1 MMNIKSKNEEFTLFN
16 QLSDEWWNE
25 NGKFKILH
33 QIKSHRMSY
42 ILDQVNNRNIRNLKI
57 LDVGCGGGIIC
68 EPLARL
74 GAKVT
79 GIDFA
84 PNNII
89 AAKIHSK
96 KNKLK
101 INYIN
106 KDIEKSKLDEKFD
119 IILMFEV
126 LEHLD
131 NFIGAMEEI
140 HRISLPGCLVK
151 ISVPYWNSSFAY
163 IDPTHKRGFH
173 ELTFSFFDPDSEYC
187 KERPYYTKA
196 RFKIKSFAYVIA
208 PFSPYISIPFIK
220 EIEIRNKI
228 LKKIVGLLGNIF
240 SNIILDLRLELERV

>member
-1 MMNIKSKNEEFTLFN
+1 MMNIKSKNEEFAFFN

-33 QIKSHRMSY
+33 QIKSHRMTY
-42 ILDQVNNRNIRNLKI
+42 ILNQINNRNIKNLKI

-106 KDIEKSKLDEKFD
+106 KDIEKSKLNEKFD

-131 NFIGAMEEI
+131 NWKKTI
-140 HRISLPGCLVK
+140 K
-151 ISVPYWNSSFAY
+151 
-163 IDPTHKRGFH
+163 
-173 ELTFSFFDPDSEYC
+173 
-187 KERPYYTKA
+187 
-196 RFKIKSFAYVIA
+196 KIKKNLNKNGLIIISTINRNLLSKLFAINIA
-208 PFSPYISIPFIK
+208 ENILHWIPKGTHDYNKLIK
-220 EIEIRNKI
+220 PEE
-228 LKKIVGLLGNIF
+228 LKKILLKEKFNFNNIKGLVFNPLNREWKLSKNYMINYF
-240 SNIILDLRLELERV
+240 CTASFIN

>member
-1 MMNIKSKNEEFTLFN
+1 MMNIKSKNEEFALFN

-42 ILDQVNNRNIRNLKI
+42 ILDQINNRNIRNLKI

-74 GAKVT
+74 GARVT

-131 NFIGAMEEI
+131 NWKKTIKNIKKNLNKNGLIIISTINRNLLSKLFAINIAENILHWIPKGTHDYNKLIKPEE
-140 HRISLPGCLVK
+140 
-151 ISVPYWNSSFAY
+151 
-163 IDPTHKRGFH
+163 
-173 ELTFSFFDPDSEYC
+173 
-187 KERPYYTKA
+187 
-196 RFKIKSFAYVIA
+196 
-208 PFSPYISIPFIK
+208 
-220 EIEIRNKI
+220 
-228 LKKIVGLLGNIF
+228 LKKILLKEKFNFNNIKGLVFNPLNREWKLSKNYMINYF
-240 SNIILDLRLELERV
+240 CTANLIN

>member
-1 MMNIKSKNEEFTLFN
+1 MNIKSKNEEFALFK

-33 QIKSHRMSY
+33 QIKSHRLSY
-42 ILDQVNNRNIRNLKI
+42 ILDQINNRNIRNLKI

-106 KDIEKSKLDEKFD
+106 KDIEKSNLDEKFD

-131 NFIGAMEEI
+131 NWKKTIKNIKKNLNKNGLIIISTINRNLLSKLFAINIAENILHWIPKGTHDYNKLIKPEE
-140 HRISLPGCLVK
+140 
-151 ISVPYWNSSFAY
+151 
-163 IDPTHKRGFH
+163 
-173 ELTFSFFDPDSEYC
+173 
-187 KERPYYTKA
+187 
-196 RFKIKSFAYVIA
+196 
-208 PFSPYISIPFIK
+208 
-220 EIEIRNKI
+220 
-228 LKKIVGLLGNIF
+228 LKKILLKEKFNFNDIKGLVFNPLNREWKLSKNYMINYF
-240 SNIILDLRLELERV
+240 CTASFIN

>member
-1 MMNIKSKNEEFTLFN
+1 MMNIKSKNEEFALFN

-33 QIKSHRMSY
+33 QIKSHRMTY
-42 ILDQVNNRNIRNLKI
+42 ILDQINNRNIKNLKI

-84 PNNII
+84 PNNIK

-101 INYIN
+101 INYIS

-119 IILMFEV
+119 VIIIFEV
-126 LEHLD
+126 LEHLND
-131 NFIGAMEEI
+131 WESFLRKIRLNLKKNGILIISTINRNLISKFLTLDLGENLLKWIPSETHSFYKFIKPKELKYVLSANNFKEVRFKGLTYDLLKL
-140 HRISLPGCLVK
+140 RWK
-151 ISVPYWNSSFAY
+151 ISEN
-163 IDPTHKRGFH
+163 
-173 ELTFSFFDPDSEYC
+173 
-187 KERPYYTKA
+187 TKINY
-196 RFKIKSFAYVIA
+196 FCSCVL
-208 PFSPYISIPFIK
+208 
-220 EIEIRNKI
+220 N
-228 LKKIVGLLGNIF
+228 
-240 SNIILDLRLELERV
+240 

>member
-33 QIKSHRMSY
+33 QIKNHRMTY
-42 ILDQVNNRNIRNLKI
+42 ILDQINNRNIKNLKI

-84 PNNII
+84 PNNIK

-96 KNKLK
+96 KNKLNIK
-101 INYIN
+101 YIYN
-106 KDIEKSKLDEKFD
+106 DIEKSKLNGKFD
-119 IILMFEV
+119 LILMFEV

-131 NFIGAMEEI
+131 NWKKTIKNIKKNLNKNGMIIISTINRNFLSKFFAIDIAENILNWIPKGTHDYNKLIKPEELKI
-140 HRISLPGCLVK
+140 ILTKENFHFNNIKGLV
-151 ISVPYWNSSFAY
+151 
-163 IDPTHKRGFH
+163 
-173 ELTFSFFDPDSEYC
+173 FDPLNREW
-187 KERPYYTKA
+187 K
-196 RFKIKSFAYVIA
+196 
-208 PFSPYISIPFIK
+208 
-220 EIEIRNKI
+220 
-228 LKKIVGLLGNIF
+228 L
-240 SNIILDLRLELERV
+240 SNNYMINYFCSANLIN

>member
-1 MMNIKSKNEEFTLFN
+1 MMNIKSKNEEFALFK

-42 ILDQVNNRNIRNLKI
+42 ILEQIKNREIKNLKI
-57 LDVGCGGGIIC
+57 LDVGCGGGITC

-84 PNNII
+84 PNNIK

-101 INYIN
+101 INYIY
-106 KDIEKSKLDEKFD
+106 KDIEKSKLDLKFD

-131 NFIGAMEEI
+131 NWKKTI
-140 HRISLPGCLVK
+140 K
-151 ISVPYWNSSFAY
+151 
-163 IDPTHKRGFH
+163 
-173 ELTFSFFDPDSEYC
+173 
-187 KERPYYTKA
+187 
-196 RFKIKSFAYVIA
+196 KIKKNLNKNGIIIISTINRNLLSKIFAINIA
-208 PFSPYISIPFIK
+208 ENFLNWIPKGTHDYNKLIKPEELKLTLSGENFYFNNLQGLVFNPLNNEWKFSKNYMINYFCTANLIS
-220 EIEIRNKI
+220 
-228 LKKIVGLLGNIF
+228 
-240 SNIILDLRLELERV
+240 

>member
-33 QIKSHRMSY
+33 QIKSQRMTY
-42 ILDQVNNRNIRNLKI
+42 ILDQIGNRDIKNLKI

-84 PNNII
+84 PNNIK

-101 INYIN
+101 IKYIY
-106 KDIEKSKLDEKFD
+106 KDIEKSKIDEKFD
-119 IILMFEV
+119 VILMFEV

-131 NFIGAMEEI
+131 NWKKTI
-140 HRISLPGCLVK
+140 K
-151 ISVPYWNSSFAY
+151 
-163 IDPTHKRGFH
+163 
-173 ELTFSFFDPDSEYC
+173 
-187 KERPYYTKA
+187 
-196 RFKIKSFAYVIA
+196 KIKKNLKRNGIIIISTINRNLLSKIFAINIA
-208 PFSPYISIPFIK
+208 ENFLNWIPKGTHDYNKLIK
-220 EIEIRNKI
+220 PEE
-228 LKKIVGLLGNIF
+228 LKATLLEENFYFKNTKGLIF
-240 SNIILDLRLELERV
+240 NPLSREWKLSKSYMINYFCTANLIN

>member
-1 MMNIKSKNEEFTLFN
+1 MMNIKSKKEEFSLFN

-25 NGKFKILH
+25 NGNFKILH

-42 ILDQVNNRNIRNLKI
+42 ILEQIKDREIKNLKI

-131 NFIGAMEEI
+131 NWKKTIKNIKKNLNKNGLIIISTINRNLLSKLFAINIAENILHWIPKGTHDYNKLIKPEEL
-140 HRISLPGCLVK
+140 R
-151 ISVPYWNSSFAY
+151 
-163 IDPTHKRGFH
+163 
-173 ELTFSFFDPDSEYC
+173 
-187 KERPYYTKA
+187 
-196 RFKIKSFAYVIA
+196 
-208 PFSPYISIPFIK
+208 
-220 EIEIRNKI
+220 KI
-228 LKKIVGLLGNIF
+228 LLKEKFNFNNIEGLVFNPLNREWKLSKNYMINYF
-240 SNIILDLRLELERV
+240 CTASFIN

>member
-16 QLSDEWWNE
+16 RLADEWWDE

-33 QIKSHRMSY
+33 QIKRLRMTY
-42 ILDQVNNRNIRNLKI
+42 ILEQINNKNINNLKI

-84 PNNII
+84 PNNIK
-89 AAKIHSK
+89 AANTHSK

-101 INYIN
+101 IKYIY

-119 IILMFEV
+119 LILMFEV

-131 NFIGAMEEI
+131 NWKKTIKNIKQNLNKDGTIIISTINRNLFSKLFAINIAENILQWIPKGTHDYNKLIKPEELRDTLSKEKFHLNNI
-140 HRISLPGCLVK
+140 KGLV
-151 ISVPYWNSSFAY
+151 
-163 IDPTHKRGFH
+163 
-173 ELTFSFFDPDSEYC
+173 FDPLN
-187 KERPYYTKA
+187 KEWKLSKNYTINYFCSA
-196 RFKIKSFAYVIA
+196 NLI
-208 PFSPYISIPFIK
+208 
-220 EIEIRNKI
+220 N
-228 LKKIVGLLGNIF
+228 
-240 SNIILDLRLELERV
+240 

>member
-1 MMNIKSKNEEFTLFN
+1 MNIKSKNEEFALFN

-42 ILDQVNNRNIRNLKI
+42 ILDQINNRNIRNLKI

-131 NFIGAMEEI
+131 NWKKTIKNIKKNLNKNGLIIISTINRNLLSKLFAINIAENILNWIPKGTHDYNKLIKPEE
-140 HRISLPGCLVK
+140 
-151 ISVPYWNSSFAY
+151 
-163 IDPTHKRGFH
+163 
-173 ELTFSFFDPDSEYC
+173 
-187 KERPYYTKA
+187 
-196 RFKIKSFAYVIA
+196 
-208 PFSPYISIPFIK
+208 
-220 EIEIRNKI
+220 
-228 LKKIVGLLGNIF
+228 LKKILLKEKFNFNNIKGLVFDPLNREWKLSKNYMINYF
-240 SNIILDLRLELERV
+240 CTASLIN

>member
-1 MMNIKSKNEEFTLFN
+1 MMNIKSKNEEFALFN

-33 QIKSHRMSY
+33 QIKSHRMTY
-42 ILDQVNNRNIRNLKI
+42 ILDQINNRNIKNLKI

-79 GIDFA
+79 GIDFV
-84 PNNII
+84 PNNIK

-101 INYIN
+101 IKYIY

-131 NFIGAMEEI
+131 NWKKTI
-140 HRISLPGCLVK
+140 K
-151 ISVPYWNSSFAY
+151 
-163 IDPTHKRGFH
+163 
-173 ELTFSFFDPDSEYC
+173 
-187 KERPYYTKA
+187 
-196 RFKIKSFAYVIA
+196 KIKANLNANGIIIISTINRNLLSKLFAINIA
-208 PFSPYISIPFIK
+208 ENLLNWIPKGTHDYNKLIK
-220 EIEIRNKI
+220 PEELKI
-228 LKKIVGLLGNIF
+228 TLLRENFNFNNIKGLVYDPIDREWKLSENYMINYF
-240 SNIILDLRLELERV
+240 CSANLIN

>member
-1 MMNIKSKNEEFTLFN
+1 MMDIKSKNEEFAFFN

-42 ILDQVNNRNIRNLKI
+42 ILDQINNRNIRNLKI

-106 KDIEKSKLDEKFD
+106 KDIEKSELDEKFD

-131 NFIGAMEEI
+131 NWKKTIKNIKKNLNKNGLIIISTINRNLLSKLFAINIAENILHWIPKGTHDYNKLIKPEE
-140 HRISLPGCLVK
+140 
-151 ISVPYWNSSFAY
+151 
-163 IDPTHKRGFH
+163 
-173 ELTFSFFDPDSEYC
+173 
-187 KERPYYTKA
+187 
-196 RFKIKSFAYVIA
+196 
-208 PFSPYISIPFIK
+208 
-220 EIEIRNKI
+220 
-228 LKKIVGLLGNIF
+228 LKKILLKEKFNFNNIEGLVFNPLNREWKLSKNYMINYF
-240 SNIILDLRLELERV
+240 CTANLIN

>member
-1 MMNIKSKNEEFTLFN
+1 MMNIKSKNEEFALFN

-33 QIKSHRMSY
+33 QIKSHRMTY
-42 ILDQVNNRNIRNLKI
+42 ILDQIGNRDIKNFKI

-84 PNNII
+84 PNNIN

-106 KDIEKSKLDEKFD
+106 KDIEKSKLEEKFD

-131 NFIGAMEEI
+131 NWKKTIKNIKKNLNKNGLLIISTINRNLLSKLFAINIAENILHWIPKGTHDYNKLIKPEE
-140 HRISLPGCLVK
+140 L
-151 ISVPYWNSSFAY
+151 
-163 IDPTHKRGFH
+163 
-173 ELTFSFFDPDSEYC
+173 E
-187 KERPYYTKA
+187 
-196 RFKIKSFAYVIA
+196 
-208 PFSPYISIPFIK
+208 
-220 EIEIRNKI
+220 KI
-228 LKKIVGLLGNIF
+228 LLKEKFNFNNIKGLVFNPLNREWKLSKNYMINYF
-240 SNIILDLRLELERV
+240 CTASLIN

>member
-1 MMNIKSKNEEFTLFN
+1 MNIKSKNEEFAFFN

-42 ILDQVNNRNIRNLKI
+42 ILDQINNRNIRNLKI

-131 NFIGAMEEI
+131 NWKKTIKNIKKNLNKNGLIIISTINRNLLSKLFAINIAENILNWIPKGTHDYNKLIKPEE
-140 HRISLPGCLVK
+140 
-151 ISVPYWNSSFAY
+151 
-163 IDPTHKRGFH
+163 
-173 ELTFSFFDPDSEYC
+173 
-187 KERPYYTKA
+187 
-196 RFKIKSFAYVIA
+196 
-208 PFSPYISIPFIK
+208 
-220 EIEIRNKI
+220 
-228 LKKIVGLLGNIF
+228 LKKILLKEKFNFNNIKGLVFNPLNREWKLSKNYMINYF
-240 SNIILDLRLELERV
+240 CTASFIN

>member
-33 QIKSHRMSY
+33 QIKSHRMTY
-42 ILDQVNNRNIRNLKI
+42 ILDQIGNRNIKNLKI

-84 PNNII
+84 PNNIS

-96 KNKLK
+96 KNKLN
-101 INYIN
+101 INYIH
-106 KDIEKSKLDEKFD
+106 KDVEKSKLDGKFD
-119 IILMFEV
+119 LILMFEV

-131 NFIGAMEEI
+131 DWKKTIKKIKKNLNKNGIIIISTINIAENILKWIPKRTHDYYKLIKPEELKKTLTQENFHFKNIKG
-140 HRISLPGCLVK
+140 LV
-151 ISVPYWNSSFAY
+151 
-163 IDPTHKRGFH
+163 
-173 ELTFSFFDPDSEYC
+173 FDPLNREW
-187 KERPYYTKA
+187 K
-196 RFKIKSFAYVIA
+196 
-208 PFSPYISIPFIK
+208 
-220 EIEIRNKI
+220 
-228 LKKIVGLLGNIF
+228 L
-240 SNIILDLRLELERV
+240 SNNYMINYFCTANLIN

>member
-1 MMNIKSKNEEFTLFN
+1 MMNIKSKNEEFMLFN

-33 QIKSHRMSY
+33 QIKRHRMSY
-42 ILDQVNNRNIRNLKI
+42 ILDQITNRNIKNLKI

-79 GIDFA
+79 GIDFV
-84 PNNII
+84 PNNIK

-101 INYIN
+101 INYIY

-131 NFIGAMEEI
+131 NWKKTIKNIKKNLNKDGIVIISTINRNLISKLFAINIAENVLNWIPKGTHDYNKLIKPEELKYI
-140 HRISLPGCLVK
+140 LSKENFHFKNIKGLV
-151 ISVPYWNSSFAY
+151 
-163 IDPTHKRGFH
+163 
-173 ELTFSFFDPDSEYC
+173 FDPLNREWKLSKNYMINYFC
-187 KERPYYTKA
+187 TA
-196 RFKIKSFAYVIA
+196 NLI
-208 PFSPYISIPFIK
+208 
-220 EIEIRNKI
+220 N
-228 LKKIVGLLGNIF
+228 
-240 SNIILDLRLELERV
+240 

>member
-1 MMNIKSKNEEFTLFN
+1 MNIKSKNEEFAFFN

-33 QIKSHRMSY
+33 QIKSLRMSY
-42 ILDQVNNRNIRNLKI
+42 ILDQINNRNIRNLKI

-131 NFIGAMEEI
+131 NWKKTIKNIKKNLNKNGLIIISTINRNLISKLFAIHIAENILNWIPKGTHDYNKLIKPEE
-140 HRISLPGCLVK
+140 
-151 ISVPYWNSSFAY
+151 
-163 IDPTHKRGFH
+163 
-173 ELTFSFFDPDSEYC
+173 
-187 KERPYYTKA
+187 
-196 RFKIKSFAYVIA
+196 
-208 PFSPYISIPFIK
+208 
-220 EIEIRNKI
+220 
-228 LKKIVGLLGNIF
+228 LKKILLKEKFNFNNIKGLVFNPLNREWKLSKNYMINYF
-240 SNIILDLRLELERV
+240 CTASFIN

>member
-1 MMNIKSKNEEFTLFN
+1 MNIKSKNEEFALFN

-33 QIKSHRMSY
+33 QIKTHRMSY
-42 ILDQVNNRNIRNLKI
+42 ILEQINNRNIKNLKI

-84 PNNII
+84 PNNIK

-101 INYIN
+101 INYIY
-106 KDIEKSKLDEKFD
+106 KDIEKSKLDAKFD

-131 NFIGAMEEI
+131 NWKKTIKNIKKNLNKNGIVIISTINRNLISKLFAINIAENILNWIPKGTHDYNKLIKPEELKNTLSKENFRFNNI
-140 HRISLPGCLVK
+140 KGLV
-151 ISVPYWNSSFAY
+151 
-163 IDPTHKRGFH
+163 
-173 ELTFSFFDPDSEYC
+173 FDPLNREWKLSKNYMINYFC
-187 KERPYYTKA
+187 TA
-196 RFKIKSFAYVIA
+196 NLI
-208 PFSPYISIPFIK
+208 
-220 EIEIRNKI
+220 N
-228 LKKIVGLLGNIF
+228 
-240 SNIILDLRLELERV
+240 

>member
-33 QIKSHRMSY
+33 QIKSHRITY
-42 ILDQVNNRNIRNLKI
+42 ILDQIGNRDIKNFKI

-84 PNNII
+84 PNNIK

-101 INYIN
+101 INYIY
-106 KDIEKSKLDEKFD
+106 KDIEKSK
-119 IILMFEV
+119 
-126 LEHLD
+126 
-131 NFIGAMEEI
+131 
-140 HRISLPGCLVK
+140 
-151 ISVPYWNSSFAY
+151 
-163 IDPTHKRGFH
+163 
-173 ELTFSFFDPDSEYC
+173 
-187 KERPYYTKA
+187 
-196 RFKIKSFAYVIA
+196 
-208 PFSPYISIPFIK
+208 
-220 EIEIRNKI
+220 
-228 LKKIVGLLGNIF
+228 
-240 SNIILDLRLELERV
+240 

>member
-1 MMNIKSKNEEFTLFN
+1 MMNIKSKNEEFAFFN

-42 ILDQVNNRNIRNLKI
+42 ILDQINNRNIRNLKI

-131 NFIGAMEEI
+131 NWKKTIKNIKKNLNKNGLIIISTINRNLLSKIFAINIAENILNWIPKGTHDYNKLIKPEE
-140 HRISLPGCLVK
+140 
-151 ISVPYWNSSFAY
+151 
-163 IDPTHKRGFH
+163 
-173 ELTFSFFDPDSEYC
+173 
-187 KERPYYTKA
+187 
-196 RFKIKSFAYVIA
+196 
-208 PFSPYISIPFIK
+208 
-220 EIEIRNKI
+220 
-228 LKKIVGLLGNIF
+228 LKKILLKEKFNFNNIKGLVFNPLNREWKLSKNYMINYF
-240 SNIILDLRLELERV
+240 CTASLIN

>member
-1 MMNIKSKNEEFTLFN
+1 MNIKSKNEEFTLFN

-33 QIKSHRMSY
+33 QIKSHRMTY
-42 ILDQVNNRNIRNLKI
+42 ILDQINNRDIKKLKI

-84 PNNII
+84 PNNIK

-101 INYIN
+101 IKYIY
-106 KDIEKSKLDEKFD
+106 KDIEKSRLEEKFD
-119 IILMFEV
+119 IILMFEI

-131 NFIGAMEEI
+131 NWKETIKNIKKNLNKKGIIIISTINRNLISKIFAISIAENFLNWIPKGTHDYNKLIKPEE
-140 HRISLPGCLVK
+140 LKEALVK
-151 ISVPYWNSSFAY
+151 ENFQFNNIQGL
-163 IDPTHKRGFH
+163 I
-173 ELTFSFFDPDSEYC
+173 FDPLSREWKLSKNYMINYFC
-187 KERPYYTKA
+187 A
-196 RFKIKSFAYVIA
+196 ASLI
-208 PFSPYISIPFIK
+208 
-220 EIEIRNKI
+220 N
-228 LKKIVGLLGNIF
+228 
-240 SNIILDLRLELERV
+240 